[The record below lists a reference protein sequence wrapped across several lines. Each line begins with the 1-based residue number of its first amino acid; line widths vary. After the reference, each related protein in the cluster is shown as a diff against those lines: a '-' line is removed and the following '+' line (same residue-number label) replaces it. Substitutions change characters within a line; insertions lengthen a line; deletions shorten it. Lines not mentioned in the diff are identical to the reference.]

1 MASSAPPDRIGPKG
15 PPGVAGGAVVSAAGP
30 ERYRAVLDHLR
41 EVVFET
47 DARGFWKYLN
57 QAWAALTGHAV
68 PDSVGRHFLEFLHP
82 DERTPTIVLFEEV
95 VSGAK
100 DHCHH
105 ETRLRT
111 ADGSDL
117 WVELRSAALFGPEG
131 RIVGHAGTILDI
143 TDRHRAHELLAEQ
156 ARILEMVASGGP
168 VDETL
173 GALASLL
180 ARRSGLV
187 VSVVTLPPTPRPVIP
202 RAAPPPSNG
211 GLTALA
217 RPDGEVVIRPSTFA
231 PGPLAARRPGG
242 TTEIAVRSPVSGARL
257 AVFRLHHDPGT
268 ADFPE
273 SEAALVE
280 RCVHLAAIAVE
291 RRRAEDEARRLA
303 LHDPLTGL
311 PNRALLVDRMHQA
324 LGRASRR
331 RQRVA
336 LLLLDLD
343 HFKIVNDTLGHEAG
357 DRVLRR
363 VAMRLDGTLKRSD
376 TVSRIGGDQFVVVLS
391 DLDAVESAQRAAGEA
406 LGVLA
411 EPLRVDGVDLQL
423 EASVGIAVSGGDA
436 AGPDDLLRQADVAM
450 HRAKRLG
457 TGQAVYDPRSDD
469 KRLRGSNLAVELR
482 RAIAADELLV
492 YYQPKVELA
501 GGRFLGVEALVRWRH
516 PRRGI
521 VMPDEFISVAEAS
534 GAIKS
539 LSLWVL
545 QTAVTD
551 MRRCREEGMRVSVAV
566 NLSATLLHDP
576 ALPGLIDEL
585 LERER
590 TDRAQLELEITE
602 SAAMADPE
610 RAMTAM
616 SRLSAEGTAFSIDD
630 FGTGYSSLAYLKR
643 LPARSVKID
652 RSFVRGMATDD
663 RDASIVRSAIEL
675 AHNLGIGVGAEGVET
690 MRVCR
695 LLEDLRCD
703 YVQGFHLARPMPVGA
718 LAAWL
723 RRRGMAASRAG

>member
-1 MASSAPPDRIGPKG
+1 MG
-15 PPGVAGGAVVSAAGP
+15 PPGVAGGAVTTAVGP
-30 ERYRAVLDHLR
+30 ERYGAVLDHLR

-47 DARGFWKYLN
+47 DARGFWTYLN
-57 QAWAALTGHAV
+57 QAWAALTGHPVA
-68 PDSVGRHFLEFLHP
+68 DSLGRHFLEFMHP
-82 DERTPTIVLFEEV
+82 DERASTVALFEQV

-111 ADGSDL
+111 ADGSDR
-117 WVELRSAALFGPEG
+117 WVELRSAALFGPDG
-131 RIVGHAGTILDI
+131 VIVAHAGTILDI
-143 TDRHRAHELLAEQ
+143 TERHQAHELLAEQ
-156 ARILEMVASGGP
+156 ARVLELMASGGP

-173 GALASLL
+173 GALAGLL
-180 ARRSGLV
+180 ARRCGLV
-187 VSVVTLPPTPRPVIP
+187 VSVVTLPPPPRPVGP
-202 RAAPPPSNG
+202 RAAPAASNG

-231 PGPLAARRPGG
+231 PGPLAARRPLDV
-242 TTEIAVRSPVSGARL
+242 TELAVHSPTSGARL
-257 AVFRLHHDPGT
+257 AVFRLHRDGHT
-268 ADFPE
+268 ADLPE
-273 SEAALVE
+273 PEAALVE
-280 RCVHLAAIAVE
+280 RCVHLAAIAIE

-311 PNRALLVDRMHQA
+311 PNRTLLADRVHQA
-324 LGRASRR
+324 LSRASRR
-331 RQRVA
+331 RKRVA
-336 LLLLDLD
+336 LLLFDLD

-357 DRVLRR
+357 DRVLRQ
-363 VAMRLDGTLKRSD
+363 VALRLGGTLRGSD
-376 TVSRIGGDQFVVVLS
+376 DTLSRIGGDQFVVVLC
-391 DLDAVESAQRAAGEA
+391 DVDAVDGAQRTAHEA
-406 LGVLA
+406 LGVLS
-411 EPLRVDGVDLQL
+411 EPLRVDDADLQL
-423 EASVGIAVSGGDA
+423 EASVGIAASGADA
-436 AGPDDLLRQADVAM
+436 ADADDLLRQADVAM
-450 HRAKRLG
+450 RRAKRLG
-457 TGQAVYDPRSDD
+457 TGQALYDPRSDD
-469 KRLRGSNLAVELR
+469 QRLRRSNLAVELR
-482 RAIAADELLV
+482 RAIAADELVV

-501 GGRFLGVEALVRWRH
+501 AGRILGVEGLVRWLH

-534 GAIKS
+534 GAIRP

-545 QTAVTD
+545 QTALAD
-551 MRRCREEGMRVSVAV
+551 MRRCRDEGMRVSVAV
-566 NLSATLLHDP
+566 NLSATLLHDST
-576 ALPGLIDEL
+576 LPRLIDEL

-590 TDRAQLELEITE
+590 TGRAELELEITE

-616 SRLSAEGTAFSIDD
+616 SRLSAEGIAFSIDD

-643 LPARSVKID
+643 LPARSIKID

-675 AHNLGIGVGAEGVET
+675 AHSLGIGVGAEGVESK
-690 MRVCR
+690 RVYR

-723 RRRGMAASRAG
+723 RRRGMAA